1 MDAQQVE
8 IIGRNWL
15 VNRIIEDGL
24 EVARPE
30 RDRGVDLIAYADL
43 AEAGGFVAR
52 PIQMKAATRARF
64 GIDKRFALIA
74 ELLVVFVW
82 LEEEAA
88 FTLSYPEAVRVG
100 EEMGYIDTGS
110 WRLRGK
116 YDTTRPSARLRTVL
130 EPYRMGPGEWRRRIA
145 GA

>member
-8 IIGRNWL
+8 IFGRNWL
-15 VNRIIEDGL
+15 INRIIEDGL

-30 RDRGVDLIAYADL
+30 RDRGVDLIAYKDL
-43 AEAGGFVAR
+43 AKTGRFVAR
-52 PIQMKAATRARF
+52 PIQMKAATHARF

-74 ELLVVFVW
+74 KLLVVFVW
-82 LEEEAA
+82 LKEEAA
-88 FTLSYPEAVRVG
+88 FTLTYPEAVHVG
-100 EEMGYIDTGS
+100 EEMGYTDTDS

-116 YDTTRPSARLRTVL
+116 YDTTRPSARLRTTL
-130 EPYRMGPGEWRRRIA
+130 EPYRMGPGAWRRRIA